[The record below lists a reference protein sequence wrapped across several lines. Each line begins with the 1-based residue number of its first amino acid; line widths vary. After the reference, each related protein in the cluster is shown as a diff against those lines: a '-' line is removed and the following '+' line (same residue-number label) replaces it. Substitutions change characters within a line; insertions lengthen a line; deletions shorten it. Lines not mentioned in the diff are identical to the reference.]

1 MFEFMFCSA
10 VTILPDYLFRRYVQ
24 GKRIGTE
31 ITLYSVWFELR
42 WGITLCLLMTL
53 SLITMV
59 FYYHPSTGQI
69 VSVFRTVT
77 ILPQDGGRVAEV
89 LVSNNEQV
97 EEGQV
102 LFRLDD
108 AEARTAVETAQA
120 RLAEL
125 DAAETVAAAQLL
137 AAQGSLDQA
146 QGNLNEAEEEFAAQ
160 SELLARGSGAVS
172 VRQVEELGNAA
183 EAARGALQAAES
195 NRDAVQAEID
205 EAIPAQRATAEAS
218 LAQAQ
223 VLLDQTEIVA
233 GVTGRV
239 EQFALQV
246 GDFVSPVLRPA
257 GILVPDA
264 VEDRHFTATYDQIS
278 AGVVKVGAFAE
289 MTCLAKPF
297 AIIPMTVTDVQPE
310 IPSGQ
315 FRPTDNLVDG
325 TLQRAPGRF
334 LAQLT
339 PIWPEQVEDIP
350 RGANCFGNV
359 YTVTPHDAGLFM
371 HVVGTTGVVHAA
383 GLRLRA
389 LLLPV
394 RTLVLTGGH

>member
-1 MFEFMFCSA
+1 MLEFTVCSLL
-10 VTILPDYLFRRYVQ
+10 TILPDYLYRSRVQ
-24 GKRIGTE
+24 GKRIGHE

-42 WGITLCLLMTL
+42 WGITGCVLLTT
-53 SLITMV
+53 SLITLV
-59 FYYHPSTGQI
+59 FYFHPSTAQI

-77 ILPQDGGRVAEV
+77 ILPEGGGRVAEV

-97 EEGQV
+97 EEGQL

-108 AEARTAVETAQA
+108 SEARAAVETAEA
-120 RLAEL
+120 RLGEL
-125 DAAETVAAAQLL
+125 DAAQTVAEAQLL
-137 AAQGSLDQA
+137 AAQGSVDQA
-146 QGNLNEAEEEFAAQ
+146 QGNLTEAEEEFAAQ

-172 VRQVEELGNAA
+172 VRQVEELENAVD
-183 EAARGALQAAES
+183 AAQGALQAAEAS
-195 NRDAVQAEID
+195 RDAVLAQID
-205 EAIPAQRATAEAS
+205 EEIPAQRVTAEAA
-218 LAQAQ
+218 LEEAQ
-223 VLLDQTEIVA
+223 VSLDQMDVVA
-233 GVTGRV
+233 GVAGRV
-239 EQFALQV
+239 EQFALKV
-246 GDFVSPVLRPA
+246 GDVVNPILRPA
-257 GILVPDA
+257 GILVPDNI
-264 VEDRHFTATYDQIS
+264 EERHFTATYDQIS
-278 AGVVKVGAFAE
+278 AGVVKVGSFAE
-289 MTCLAKPF
+289 MTCFAKPF
-297 AIIPMTVTDVQPE
+297 AIIPMKVTDVQPE

-334 LAQLT
+334 LVQLT
-339 PIWPEQVEDIP
+339 PIWPEQVEGIP

-359 YTVTPHDAGLFM
+359 YTVPPHDAGVFW

>member
-1 MFEFMFCSA
+1 MLELTICSLL
-10 VTILPDYLFRRYVQ
+10 TILPDYLYRSRVQ
-24 GKRIGTE
+24 GKRIGHE

-42 WGITLCLLMTL
+42 WGITGCVLLTTT
-53 SLITMV
+53 LITV
-59 FYYHPSTGQI
+59 IFYYHPSTNQI

-77 ILPQDGGRVAEV
+77 ILPENGGRVSEV
-89 LVSNNEQV
+89 LVSNNERV
-97 EEGQV
+97 EQGQV

-108 AEARTAVETAQA
+108 AEARTAVATAEA
-120 RLAEL
+120 RLTEL
-125 DAAETVAAAQLL
+125 DAAETVAEAQLL
-137 AAQGSLDQA
+137 AAQGTVDQA
-146 QGNLNEAEEEFAAQ
+146 QGALTEAEEEFAAQ
-160 SELLARGSGAVS
+160 SALLARGSGAVS
-172 VRQVEELGNAA
+172 VRQVEELENAA
-183 EAARGALQAAES
+183 DAARGAVRAAEAS
-195 NRDAVQAEID
+195 RDAVLAEIE
-205 EAIPAQRATAEAS
+205 EAIPAQRVTAEAS
-218 LAQAQ
+218 LALAQ
-223 VLLDQTEIVA
+223 VLLDQTEVVA

-257 GILVPDA
+257 GILVPDS
-264 VEDRHFTATYDQIS
+264 VENRSFTATYDQIS
-278 AGVVKVGAFAE
+278 AGVVKTGAFAE

-297 AIIPMTVTDVQPE
+297 AIIPMRVTDVQPD

-315 FRPTDNLVDG
+315 FRPTDNLIDG

-334 LAQLT
+334 IAQMT
-339 PIWPEQVEDIP
+339 PIWPEQVADIP

-359 YTVTPHDAGLFM
+359 YTVPPHGSGAFM

>member
-1 MFEFMFCSA
+1 MLELLICSLL
-10 VTILPDYLFRRYVQ
+10 TILPDYLYRSRVQ
-24 GKRIGTE
+24 GKRIGHE

-42 WGITLCLLMTL
+42 WGITGCVLLTTT
-53 SLITMV
+53 LITII
-59 FYYHPSTGQI
+59 FYFHPSTGQI

-77 ILPQDGGRVAEV
+77 ILPESGGRVAEV
-89 LVSNNEQV
+89 LVSNNEKV
-97 EEGQV
+97 EAGQP

-108 AEARTAVETAQA
+108 AEARTAVDVARA
-120 RLAEL
+120 RLDEL
-125 DAAETVAAAQLL
+125 DAAESVAAAQLL
-137 AAQGSLDQA
+137 AAQGSVDQA
-146 QGNLNEAEEEFAAQ
+146 QGSLTEAEQEFAAQ

-172 VRQVEELGNAA
+172 VRQVEELGNAVD
-183 EAARGALQAAES
+183 AARGALQAAEA
-195 NRDAVQAEID
+195 NREAVQTQLD
-205 EAIPAQRATAEAS
+205 EALPAQRVTAEAA

-223 VLLDQTEIVA
+223 VALDQTVVVA
-233 GVTGRV
+233 GVAGRV

-257 GILVPDA
+257 GILVPDLPGA
-264 VEDRHFTATYDQIS
+264 RHFTATFDQIS
-278 AGVVKVGAFAE
+278 AQVVQVGAFAE
-289 MTCLAKPF
+289 MTCLAEPLKV
-297 AIIPMTVTDVQPE
+297 IPMRVTDVQPE

-315 FRPTDNLVDG
+315 FRPTDNLLDG

-334 LAQLT
+334 LAELT
-339 PIWPEQVEDIP
+339 PIWPEQVAGIP

-359 YTVTPHDAGLFM
+359 YTVPPHGSGAFM
-371 HVVGTTGVVHAA
+371 HVVATTGVVHAA

>member
-1 MFEFMFCSA
+1 MLELTICSLL
-10 VTILPDYLFRRYVQ
+10 TILPDYLYRSRVQ
-24 GKRIGTE
+24 GKRIGHE

-42 WGITLCLLMTL
+42 WGITGCVLLTTT
-53 SLITMV
+53 LITV
-59 FYYHPSTGQI
+59 IFYYHPSTNQI

-77 ILPQDGGRVAEV
+77 ILPENGGRVSEV
-89 LVSNNEQV
+89 LVSNNERV
-97 EEGQV
+97 EQGQV

-108 AEARTAVETAQA
+108 AEARTAVATAEA
-120 RLAEL
+120 RLIEL
-125 DAAETVAAAQLL
+125 DAAETVAEAQLL
-137 AAQGSLDQA
+137 AAQGTVDQA
-146 QGNLNEAEEEFAAQ
+146 QGALTEAEEEFAAQ
-160 SELLARGSGAVS
+160 SALLARGSGAVS
-172 VRQVEELGNAA
+172 VRQVEELENAA
-183 EAARGALQAAES
+183 DAARGAVRAAAAS
-195 NRDAVQAEID
+195 RDAVLAEIE
-205 EAIPAQRATAEAS
+205 EAIPAQRVTAEAS
-218 LAQAQ
+218 LALAQ
-223 VLLDQTEIVA
+223 VLLDQTEVVA

-257 GILVPDA
+257 GILVPDS
-264 VEDRHFTATYDQIS
+264 VENRSFTATYDQIS
-278 AGVVKVGAFAE
+278 AGVVKTGAFAE

-297 AIIPMTVTDVQPE
+297 AIIPMRVTDVQPD

-315 FRPTDNLVDG
+315 FRPTDNLIDG

-334 LAQLT
+334 IAQMT
-339 PIWPEQVEDIP
+339 PIWPEQVADIP

-359 YTVTPHDAGLFM
+359 YTVPPHGSGAFM